1 MSKCSR
7 RDFLKL
13 AGASAAVAVSGSAM
27 AGENPFEFK
36 TLEGGYQQ
44 VAAAQGNCGSSMKK
58 DGQGNCGS
66 SMKKDGQGNC
76 GSSMKKDGQG
86 NCGASMKKDG
96 QGNCG
101 ASMKKDG
108 HGNCGASMKKD
119 KDQAQEGKC
128 GYKMQ

>member
-44 VAAAQGNCGSSMKK
+44 VAAAQGNCGAQMKNATGNCGAQMK
-58 DGQGNCGS
+58 DAPAANAQKKGAQGNCGAQ
-66 SMKKDGQGNC
+66 MKNAT
-76 GSSMKKDGQG
+76 G
-86 NCGASMKKDG
+86 NCGASMQKQDKK
-96 QGNCG
+96 Q
-101 ASMKKDG
+101 S
-108 HGNCGASMKKD
+108 
-119 KDQAQEGKC
+119 QEEGKC

>member
-44 VAAAQGNCGSSMKK
+44 VAAAQGNCGAQMKNATGNCGAQMK
-58 DGQGNCGS
+58 PAPADEKAQKKEAQGNCGAQ
-66 SMKKDGQGNC
+66 MKNAT
-76 GSSMKKDGQG
+76 G
-86 NCGASMKKDG
+86 NCGASMQKQEK
-96 QGNCG
+96 Q
-101 ASMKKDG
+101 KP
-108 HGNCGASMKKD
+108 
-119 KDQAQEGKC
+119 QEGKC
-128 GYKMQ
+128 GYKIQ